1 MDLRITR
8 SIPRPVPPGRQR
20 AFTLVELVIVIV
32 VLGILATVALPKFF
46 DMSADA
52 KQAACK
58 GSLGTVRSAIAN
70 FYANKAMPSGGGVAA
85 YPTLTELKTKGTV
98 LESPLPD
105 NPYSTASDK
114 RACIGGTTYGT
125 PVTSGVTGGWCYKAT
140 TGEFWADT
148 ASGSG
153 EEGW

>member
-70 FYANKAMPSGGGVAA
+70 FYANKAMPSGGHLVSTEACKIAVQGPHIDRLVPDSRAA
-85 YPTLTELKTKGTV
+85 
-98 LESPLPD
+98 
-105 NPYSTASDK
+105 
-114 RACIGGTTYGT
+114 
-125 PVTSGVTGGWCYKAT
+125 
-140 TGEFWADT
+140 GED
-148 ASGSG
+148 G
-153 EEGW
+153 